1 MLPVAIDVGP
11 LAAPGGALGADP
23 PGDPD
28 PEPDAGDPAD
38 DPDPEPDG
46 GPPPAELAHGHGT
59 GGAQE
64 ANQIPISGR
73 PQL

>member
-11 LAAPGGALGADP
+11 LAAPGGELGAAP

-28 PEPDAGDPAD
+28 PEPDGAPPD
-38 DPDPEPDG
+38 DPEPDG
-46 GPPPAELAHGHGT
+46 GVPPAEAVQGHGT